1 MVEMK
6 VYHCTNAE
14 DNPMPVWMQMK
25 PHQQKMPEKNEMDIV
40 EQFKQNPDAFF
51 PDFMKVIIVPKQL
64 RQLGSCFILRLY
76 QSIL

>member
-25 PHQQKMPEKNEMDIV
+25 PKNEMDIV

-51 PDFMKVIIVPKQL
+51 PDFMKVNH
-64 RQLGSCFILRLY
+64 
-76 QSIL
+76 

>member
-25 PHQQKMPEKNEMDIV
+25 PHQQKCLKKRNGYCRTI
-40 EQFKQNPDAFF
+40 QTK
-51 PDFMKVIIVPKQL
+51 
-64 RQLGSCFILRLY
+64 S
-76 QSIL
+76 

>member
-51 PDFMKVIIVPKQL
+51 PDCMKVNH
-64 RQLGSCFILRLY
+64 
-76 QSIL
+76 

>member
-51 PDFMKVIIVPKQL
+51 SGFYE
-64 RQLGSCFILRLY
+64 SNH
-76 QSIL
+76 